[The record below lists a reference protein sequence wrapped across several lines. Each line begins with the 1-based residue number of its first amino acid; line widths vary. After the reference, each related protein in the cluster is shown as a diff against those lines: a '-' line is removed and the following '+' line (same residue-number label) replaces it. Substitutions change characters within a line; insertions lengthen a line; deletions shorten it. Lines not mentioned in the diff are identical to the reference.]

1 MILTLLAGLVST
13 SQLQATDVFITGS
26 TAFRANAWAACQKMF
41 SGGSPSITQV
51 ADTAGVAG
59 GTTDSYASGKN
70 YVWTMS
76 GAPASALTNIS
87 DTLTIHANF
96 TGSVQ
101 GIKSVEQ
108 AQKLLFLDASGVDT
122 IAHVITNTPTIA
134 FSDVFSA
141 STAYPVTSGFGE
153 DKVAIQPF
161 VMVKSSSPTVSG
173 ITTVTW
179 QQAKALISLG
189 SIPLSAWTGNV
200 LDTNLVY
207 MINRTRDSGT
217 RRAMLGELDYKYAQS
232 FPVNVYNTTTHSFT
246 SYISTLSGN
255 SGNVVGPAGNGNAN
269 YAWGP
274 GYVGGGDLR
283 SELAVADTQNAA
295 IGYLS
300 FADAKSLNANWRN
313 NIAFNGAWPTTD
325 GPNIPGATTNN
336 FAPIINGQYSYWAE
350 EVVVYPTG
358 SMPADQQVTLGQLG
372 TGTSPG
378 SFLGVL
384 DYQSH
389 GTNGWVVGSLENE
402 IQNNSG
408 VLPTAIPLWQMKVN
422 HNGIGGVIASGH
434 Y

>member
-173 ITTVTW
+173 IT
-179 QQAKALISLG
+179 KG
-189 SIPLSAWTGNV
+189 
-200 LDTNLVY
+200 
-207 MINRTRDSGT
+207 
-217 RRAMLGELDYKYAQS
+217 
-232 FPVNVYNTTTHSFT
+232 
-246 SYISTLSGN
+246 
-255 SGNVVGPAGNGNAN
+255 
-269 YAWGP
+269 
-274 GYVGGGDLR
+274 
-283 SELAVADTQNAA
+283 
-295 IGYLS
+295 
-300 FADAKSLNANWRN
+300 
-313 NIAFNGAWPTTD
+313 
-325 GPNIPGATTNN
+325 
-336 FAPIINGQYSYWAE
+336 
-350 EVVVYPTG
+350 
-358 SMPADQQVTLGQLG
+358 
-372 TGTSPG
+372 
-378 SFLGVL
+378 
-384 DYQSH
+384 
-389 GTNGWVVGSLENE
+389 
-402 IQNNSG
+402 
-408 VLPTAIPLWQMKVN
+408 
-422 HNGIGGVIASGH
+422 
-434 Y
+434 